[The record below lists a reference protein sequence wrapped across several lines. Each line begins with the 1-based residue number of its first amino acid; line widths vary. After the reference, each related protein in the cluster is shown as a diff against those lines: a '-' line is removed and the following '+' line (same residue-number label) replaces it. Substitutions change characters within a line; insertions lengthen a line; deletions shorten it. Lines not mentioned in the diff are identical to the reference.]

1 MHKIMTEL
9 HQDHI
14 NLARLLTLL
23 DEQVAILAAGDDA
36 DLLLI
41 NDVADYIRRY
51 SDQIHHPKED
61 EVYKVFRSYSTE
73 ANDVVE
79 ALLLEHQSLPNV
91 TLDFQKLLDGV
102 INGDAIISR
111 QELQDKIAQFIALEK
126 AHINTEEAGLFPLIN
141 STLQTEHWVLVESD
155 ILDHTDPLF
164 GAQVVERYK
173 TLYQLLNP

>member
-14 NLARLLTLL
+14 NLARLLSLL

-36 DLLLI
+36 DLFLI

-61 EVYKVFRSYSTE
+61 EVYKVFRTCSDTAS
-73 ANDVVE
+73 DLVE
-79 ALLLEHQSLPNV
+79 TLLVEHQSLPNA
-91 TLDFQKLLDGV
+91 TLEFQKLLDGV

-111 QELQDKIAQFIALEK
+111 QELQDQIAQFIALEK

-141 STLQTEHWVLVESD
+141 STLQADHWAQVESD
-155 ILDHTDPLF
+155 MLEHTDPLF
-164 GAQVVERYK
+164 GAQVLDRYK
-173 TLYQLLNP
+173 ALYQLLNT

>member
-1 MHKIMTEL
+1 M
-9 HQDHI
+9 
-14 NLARLLTLL
+14 
-23 DEQVAILAAGDDA
+23 
-36 DLLLI
+36 
-41 NDVADYIRRY
+41 
-51 SDQIHHPKED
+51 
-61 EVYKVFRSYSTE
+61 YKVFRSHSTE

-79 ALLLEHQSLPNV
+79 ALLIEHQSLPNV